1 VKYKNNPDV
10 QNRGLA
16 FQKMF
21 DDVMLNNRRNELDLY
36 RLLANDAAFKSAMQQ
51 SLQRMITP

>member
-1 VKYKNNPDV
+1 
-10 QNRGLA
+10 LA

-51 SLQRMITP
+51 SLQRMIAS